1 MIAAIMQPTF
11 LPWIGYF
18 DLIDQVDKFVF
29 LDNVQFEK
37 QSWQQRNKIRT
48 ASGAE
53 WLTVPVFIKGRFG
66 QKIFNVEIKNDTFP
80 EKQIKT
86 LQHHYSKTEY
96 YKYYWPKLEAILI
109 NSKSSQ
115 SLANLNIALIRY
127 IAEMLEISTPFILAS
142 EMPASADRSD
152 RLVNILK
159 NIGVNEYLS
168 PQGSMRYLGQDYKIF
183 EKAKISILFHAFQ
196 QPEYKQRYSP
206 FITGLS
212 AIDMLF
218 NEGAQDSGRL
228 MRAARMPSIP
238 FEKITLTY

>member
-11 LPWIGYF
+11 LPWVGYF
-18 DLIDQVDKFVF
+18 DLVDQVDKFVF

-66 QKIFNVEIKNDTFP
+66 QKISNVEIKNDTFP

-86 LQHHYSKTEY
+86 LQHNYSKTKY

-109 NSKSSQ
+109 NSKSAQ

-127 IAEMLEISTPFILAS
+127 IAEMLGISTSFILAS
-142 EMPASADRSD
+142 EMPASTDRSD
-152 RLVNILK
+152 RLVNILQ
-159 NIGVNEYLS
+159 NIGANEYLS
-168 PQGSMRYLGQDYKIF
+168 PQGSMQYLIQDHQIF

-196 QPEYKQRYSP
+196 QPEYRQRYSP
-206 FITGLS
+206 FTTGLS

-218 NEGAQDSGRL
+218 NEGAQESVRL

-238 FEKITLTY
+238 FEKITLNY